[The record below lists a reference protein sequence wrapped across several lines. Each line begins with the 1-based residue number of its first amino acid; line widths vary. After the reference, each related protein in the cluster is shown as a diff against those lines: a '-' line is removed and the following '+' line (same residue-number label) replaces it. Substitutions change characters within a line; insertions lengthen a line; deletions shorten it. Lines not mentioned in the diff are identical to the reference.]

1 MISAWHGPSGG
12 CAPAHPDENQNP
24 PLKAKP
30 KASAS
35 LPLVG
40 LQDGWSHRNCQRT
53 LPKLVVLV

>member
-1 MISAWHGPSGG
+1 MISAYSGPNGG
-12 CAPAHPDENQNP
+12 FAPATPNENQNP

-40 LQDGWSHRNCQRT
+40 VQGCWSERNCRRT
-53 LPKLVVLV
+53 LPKLAVLV